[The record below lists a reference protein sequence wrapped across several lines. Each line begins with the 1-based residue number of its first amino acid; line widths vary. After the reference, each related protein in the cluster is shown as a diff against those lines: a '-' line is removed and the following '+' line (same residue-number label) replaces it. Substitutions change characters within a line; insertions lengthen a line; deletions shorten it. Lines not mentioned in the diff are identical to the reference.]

1 MYRLACAIQRY
12 AWGSRTALA
21 ALQGRPTPTA
31 APEAELWMGAH
42 PLAPSWLP
50 AVRRTLA
57 EEIAR
62 APLAMLGRPTL
73 ERFGAALPFL
83 VKILAVEEPLSLQ
96 VHPDAEQAR
105 DGFEREEA
113 AGIPLGAPHR
123 IYRDRAHKPE
133 LLVAMTPFEA
143 LAGFRDVGA
152 TLQLL
157 RALAVP
163 RLAWLVD
170 ALAGSGAAALGPAV
184 RRLFE
189 APAAERAA
197 VIGDVVPAATR
208 EAAGTDAHAGDCRRA
223 LRLAARYPDDAG
235 VIIALLLNHIVL
247 APGEGLFVAPGRL
260 HAYLHG
266 TACEI
271 MASSDNVVRGG
282 LTPKHV
288 DVAEL
293 LRTLDFA
300 AGPLPVLAPRR
311 LNGEVGY
318 DAPAAEFHLSQVTVG
333 DSGFTATVH
342 GPEIWIVTDGG
353 LELRGGDTSL
363 PLGRGEV
370 AFVPAVTATLQAS
383 GRGTAFRAT
392 VPTPA

>member
-1 MYRLACAIQRY
+1 MYRLSCAIQRY
-12 AWGSRTALA
+12 AWGSRTAIA
-21 ALQGRPTPTA
+21 ALQGRPTPTPE
-31 APEAELWMGAH
+31 PEAELWMGAH

-50 AVRRTLA
+50 EVRRTLA

-62 APLAMLGRPTL
+62 DPLAMLGQPTL
-73 ERFGAALPFL
+73 ARFGAALPFL

-96 VHPDAEQAR
+96 VHPNAAQAR

-113 AGIPLGAPHR
+113 AGIPLGAPFR
-123 IYRDRAHKPE
+123 LYRDRAHKPE

-143 LAGFRDVGA
+143 LAGFRAVDA
-152 TLQLL
+152 TLRLL

-170 ALAGSGAAALGPAV
+170 ALATSGAAALGPAV
-184 RRLFE
+184 RRLFDT
-189 APAAERAA
+189 PAAERAA
-197 VIGDVVPAATR
+197 LVADVVRAAERDT
-208 EAAGTDAHAGDCRRA
+208 ADGDHVAERRCA
-223 LRLAARYPDDAG
+223 LRLAERYPDDAG
-235 VIIALLLNHIVL
+235 VVIALLLNHILL
-247 APGEGLFVAPGRL
+247 APGEGLFVGAGRL

-293 LRTLDFA
+293 LRTLDFT

-311 LNGEVGY
+311 LNGEIGY
-318 DAPAAEFHLSQVTVG
+318 DTPATEFRLSQVTVG
-333 DSGFTATVH
+333 AAAFSAPVG
-342 GPEIWIVTDGG
+342 GPEIWIVTEGA
-353 LELRGGDTSL
+353 LELRGAGTAL
-363 PLGRGEV
+363 PLGRGDV
-370 AFVPAVTATLQAS
+370 AFVPAATATVHVT

-392 VPTPA
+392 VPTGA